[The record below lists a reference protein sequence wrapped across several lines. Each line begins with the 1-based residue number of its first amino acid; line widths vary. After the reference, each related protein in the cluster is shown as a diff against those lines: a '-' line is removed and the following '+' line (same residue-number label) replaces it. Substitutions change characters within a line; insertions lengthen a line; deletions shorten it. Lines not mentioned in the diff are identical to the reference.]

1 MRQYNCHTE
10 RSEGSGVATIL
21 NIVQMKLLF
30 SILILITFAACNSN
44 TNEAK
49 SDTDSLSEEQRHNP
63 KNALKGLVVADGL
76 ELQMM
81 ASEPV
86 LRNPTNID
94 VDDRGR
100 VWVTEA
106 FNYRPFRNSTTTPEG
121 DRIVILE
128 DKDGDGVAETHKV
141 FYQGP
146 EINAPLGICL
156 VDNKVLVSQSPYVWA
171 FYDDNNDD
179 SADRKEIV
187 FQGISGEQHDH
198 GMHAFTSGPDGK
210 LYFNFGNAGVSLR
223 DKNNKIVYDQYGDSI
238 GSPKYKQ
245 GMVFRCDPDGS
256 HVERLAHNFRNNYEV
271 AVDSYG
277 TMWQSDNDDDGNR
290 GVRINYVMEF
300 GNYGYTD
307 EMTGAGWQSNRTNM
321 EDSIPYRHWHLNDP
335 GVVPNLLQTG
345 AGSPTGMVVYEGTL
359 LPDKFRNQMI
369 HCEPGQNVVR
379 AYPVKK
385 DGAGYSASI
394 ENILTG
400 EKDQWFRPSDVC
412 VAPDGSIIVADW
424 YDPVVGGHDARD
436 KESGRIYRIAPPGSA
451 YKVPSFDYATPEGA
465 VKALQNPNLVAR
477 RKAWFA
483 IQKMGDKAVP
493 ALENL
498 WKSSADDRLRA
509 RAFWA
514 LVKMPGGE
522 KYIAAAI
529 KENNSD
535 LRIAGLRA
543 ARELNANVIGVIKSL
558 ASDKD
563 PQVRREC
570 IIALHKNKTPEAAAI
585 WVDLAGQYDGKDRW
599 YLEALG
605 IGAADQWDQFFAAY
619 LAKNPDPT
627 QTPEGRDIIWRSR
640 SENSLPFL
648 VKLASDNSKD
658 LKSRLRY
665 FRAFDFIPGKKKT
678 EAMLGMLTS
687 NKNNDVALNA
697 VILQGLDVKEVQRS
711 PVAKEALNNV
721 VKSVYGTKT
730 YIDLTQRY
738 NLKKEAPQLLKMAI
752 DKPDDALAADAINLI
767 FEFDQYDL
775 VSNVLHGNDKAK
787 TISLLTAMSNSGDYR
802 GMKMMES
809 IAASKKYD
817 DSIRSKALRSL
828 GRSWG
833 GGDMINGLIQSDK
846 LPSQLITAALEGIE
860 GGPQKNIVIDA
871 KQHLS
876 KSSDGQQKEPFD
888 RDGVLAMNGNV
899 SNGATIFKTNC
910 SICHQVK
917 GEGTEF
923 GPGLSEIG
931 TKLPKEALLD
941 AVIDPSSGISF
952 GFETTE
958 LQLKNGSTQ
967 RGLLADK
974 TNKDIGLKLPGGT
987 ITRVK
992 TSDIKQ
998 MKVLPV
1004 SMMPDL
1010 HETMSG
1016 QELADLLS
1024 YLGSL
1029 KKK

>member
-1 MRQYNCHTE
+1 MRYLKIAASINFIFFFIACGDRSTE
-10 RSEGSGVATIL
+10 SKNNKDTLTEEERHL
-21 NIVQMKLLF
+21 PQ
-30 SILILITFAACNSN
+30 NS
-44 TNEAK
+44 
-49 SDTDSLSEEQRHNP
+49 
-63 KNALKGLVVADGL
+63 LKGLIVADGL
-76 ELQMM
+76 EVKMM

-100 VWVTEA
+100 IWITEA
-106 FNYRPFRNSTTTPEG
+106 FNYRPFRNSTISPEG
-121 DRIVILE
+121 DRILILE
-128 DKDGDGVAETHKV
+128 DKDGDGLAETHKV

-156 VDNKVLVSQSPYVWA
+156 IGNRVFVSQSPYVWA
-171 FYDDNNDD
+171 FYDDNGDD

-223 DKNNKIVYDQYGDSI
+223 DKNNKPVIDQYGDSI

-277 TMWQSDNDDDGNR
+277 SMWQSDNDDDGNR
-290 GVRINYVMEF
+290 GVRINYVMDY

-307 EMTGAGWQSNRTNM
+307 EMTGASWESNRTNI

-345 AGSPTGMVVYEGTL
+345 AGSPTGMVIYEGTL
-359 LPDKFRNQMI
+359 LPEKFRNQMI

-379 AYPVKK
+379 AYPVQKN
-385 DGAGYSASI
+385 GAGYTASI

-412 VAPDGSIIVADW
+412 VAPDGSLIVADW

-436 KESGRIYRIAPPGSA
+436 KESGRIYRIAPKDA
-451 YKVPSFDYATPEGA
+451 KYTMPSFDYSTADGA

-477 RKAWFA
+477 RKAWAA
-483 IQKMGDKAVP
+483 IQQMGNKAVP

-498 WKSSADDRLRA
+498 WKSDADNRLRA

-522 KYIAAAI
+522 KYIDGAI
-529 KENNSD
+529 KESD
-535 LRIAGLRA
+535 PELRIAGIRA

-558 ASDKD
+558 RNDKD
-563 PQVRREC
+563 VEVKREC
-570 IIALHKNKTPEAAAI
+570 IIALHRNNSPEAAQL
-585 WVDLAGQYDGKDRW
+585 WVDLADQYDGKDRW

-605 IGAADQWDQFFAAY
+605 IGADGQWDSFFAAY
-619 LAKNPDPT
+619 LAKHPDPL
-627 QTPEGRDIIWRSR
+627 QNAQGRDIVWRAR
-640 SENSLPFL
+640 TDKSLPFL
-648 VKLASDNSKD
+648 IKLAADESTD

-665 FRAFDFIPGKKKT
+665 FRAFDFNTGAKKT
-678 EAMLGMLTS
+678 QAMLQMIAD
-687 NKNNDVALNA
+687 NKKNDVQLNA
-697 VILQGLDVKEVQRS
+697 VLLQGLDVKAVQNS
-711 PVAKEALNNV
+711 TVAKQALSNV
-721 VKSVYGTKT
+721 VKSVYETKT
-730 YIDLTQRY
+730 YIDLSDKY
-738 NLKKEAPQLLKMAI
+738 NLKQESPDLLKMALN
-752 DKPDDALAADAINLI
+752 KPEDNLAPQAINLV
-767 FEFDQYDL
+767 FKFDRRDL
-775 VSNVLHGNDKAK
+775 VTQVLHGNDTPK
-787 TISLLTAMSNSGDYR
+787 ISSLLTAMSTTGDWI
-802 GMKMMES
+802 GMKQIQA
-809 IAASKKYD
+809 IAVNKKYSD
-817 DSIRSKALRSL
+817 EIRKHAIIML

-833 GGDMINGLIQSDK
+833 GGDMVNELIQSDK
-846 LPSQLITAALEGIE
+846 LTPQFIPAALEGIE
-860 GGPQKNIVIDA
+860 GGPQKNLIIDA

-876 KSSDGQQKEPFD
+876 KNEGGPPKEPFD
-888 RDGVLAMNGNV
+888 RDGVMALNGNAAKGV
-899 SNGATIFKTNC
+899 TIFKNNC
-910 SICHQVK
+910 AICHQVN
-917 GEGTEF
+917 GEGTDF
-923 GPGLSEIG
+923 GPKLSEIG

-952 GFETTE
+952 GYETTE
-958 LQLKNGSTQ
+958 LVMKNGSSLK
-967 RGLLADK
+967 GLLEDK
-974 TNKDIGLKLPGGT
+974 SEKELSMKLPGGT
-987 ITRVK
+987 LNKVK
-992 TSDIKQ
+992 TSDVKLIK
-998 MKVLPV
+998 KLPV

-1010 HETMSG
+1010 HETMSK
-1016 QELADLLS
+1016 QDLADLLS
-1024 YLGSL
+1024 YLGTL